1 MMRNPSLPVAVRRP
15 SRRMRQRGSEPVEV
29 SLVIV
34 PMLLMTFLMLDLS
47 MVIFVRTTM
56 QEAVREGARYA
67 ITGQNTTG
75 PCQDD
80 SIKAVV
86 KASALGFL
94 NPAAAAATIHV
105 QFINPSTG
113 GQGTNAQ
120 GNIVNVKIEGYK
132 YATLAPFQR
141 LNFPL
146 YVFATA
152 SDLIEPNSGAP
163 PCLTNR
169 TDQ

>member
-1 MMRNPSLPVAVRRP
+1 MVKNEPCVRTSKRRK
-15 SRRMRQRGSEPVEV
+15 SRESGSEPVEAT
-29 SLVIV
+29 LVMI
-34 PMLLMTFLMLDLS
+34 PMLLMTFLMLDMS
-47 MVIFVRTTM
+47 MVIFMRTSM

-67 ITGQNTTG
+67 ITGQNTPG
-75 PCQDD
+75 PGQDD

-86 KASALGFL
+86 KLHAVGFL
-94 NPAAAAATIHV
+94 NTTAGAATIHV

-113 GQGTNAQ
+113 GQGTNAPGQ
-120 GNIVNVKIEGYK
+120 IVNVKIEGYK
-132 YATLAPFQR
+132 YSTLAPFER

-152 SDLIEPNSGAP
+152 SDLIEPYNGAAP
-163 PCLTNR
+163 PLTNP